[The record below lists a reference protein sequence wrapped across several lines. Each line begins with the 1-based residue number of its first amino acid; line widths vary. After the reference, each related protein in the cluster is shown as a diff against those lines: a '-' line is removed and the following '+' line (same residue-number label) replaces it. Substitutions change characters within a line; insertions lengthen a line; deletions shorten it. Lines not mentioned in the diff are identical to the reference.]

1 MREKTFIKL
10 SGGAGIKTP
19 RIALAQD
26 AHGRIILA
34 NCHTRH
40 IDGKMEIYPA
50 PDCGYLSIYV
60 AGCMSNIR
68 RFLREDEKENDRIFN
83 LAKDALE
90 QIEIGQD
97 WLKQKTLQTSM
108 AGGGTA
114 LGEDEP

>member
-1 MREKTFIKL
+1 MT
-10 SGGAGIKTP
+10 
-19 RIALAQD
+19 QD

-34 NCHTRH
+34 NCHTRR
-40 IDGKMEIYPA
+40 IDGKMEIYRS
-50 PDCGYLSIYV
+50 PDCGYLSIYYPICLDNV
-60 AGCMSNIR
+60 R
-68 RFLREDEKENDRIFN
+68 RLLREDEKENDRIFN
-83 LAKDALE
+83 LAKSALE

>member
-1 MREKTFIKL
+1 MKENFVKL
-10 SGGAGIKTP
+10 GGPCLKKSRVIMT
-19 RIALAQD
+19 QD

-40 IDGKMEIYPA
+40 IDGKMEIYRS

-60 AGCMSNIR
+60 AGCLSNIR
-68 RFLREDEKENDRIFN
+68 RSLHEDEKENDRIFN
-83 LAKDALE
+83 LAKSALE

-114 LGEDEP
+114 LGEDES